1 MSENQPVF
9 HCPSLT
15 EVQKQAILRAAG
27 RKVALSIAKT
37 ADSISADELEGVASL
52 PVYGVFVSL
61 KRKNQLRACCG
72 WVRET
77 VTLREALDQAALQA
91 ATNDDRFPPLKS
103 SEIKDLEMEVW
114 ILARPE
120 LIAGQGESRA
130 RHVEIGRH
138 GLQVVHPLGRGLLL
152 PGVAVEWN
160 LSPEGFCE
168 QVCRKA
174 SLPVDAWKKE
184 KVLLFRFEA
193 ESISASL
200 KDLVADVFP
209 DFLTAEENPFKP
221 DARDLA
227 KLADHCYRNVL
238 KLSRG
243 EIPDYYLPGGY
254 DGEVNGICVRV
265 KLVTRYADC
274 AQFSLNRMVPLQ
286 ATLFQLAQN
295 IAVAMKQ
302 NQMPEGMPFETDICL
317 MWDLQSAG
325 NALEPMVE
333 GMETK
338 RHGLLLT
345 RFGRWILAY
354 VSRKKPESLLAEGL
368 KYSGFPAD
376 QDTKIYTVRVAS
388 NKSRFITSSV
398 QKPNEATEARKPLVA
413 GSFYPQ
419 NALELERTLDR
430 FLLLDDSLRN
440 IPRKSYVGAIVPHA
454 GWKYSGRL
462 MAQTLSKME
471 YPSRILVLAPKHSS
485 IGLDWAVCP
494 CGRWLLPG
502 RSMEGDPS
510 LASQLVKAVPDFRL
524 DAFSHEREHAIEVIL
539 PVLARLAPGSHLV
552 GIVMQGRENRL
563 VEAAH
568 SLANWMASLPEMP
581 LLIATTDM
589 NHYANEEHT
598 RKVDALVRAA
608 IEEKNPEKMLQ
619 VVREKEISMCG
630 VLPVALMMMTLR
642 ELNLLRQVTPVG
654 YCTSA
659 QSSGDTESV
668 VGYYGALI
676 E

>member
-1 MSENQPVF
+1 MSENQPQT
-9 HCPSLT
+9 HSPSLSD
-15 EVQKQAILRAAG
+15 VQKQAILRAAG
-27 RKVALSIAKT
+27 RKVALSIART
-37 ADSISADELEGVASL
+37 ADSISAEELEGAANI

-72 WVRET
+72 WIRET
-77 VTLREALDQAALQA
+77 ASFREALEQAALRA
-91 ATNDDRFPPLKS
+91 ATEDDRFPALRP

-120 LIAGQGESRA
+120 RIAGQGESRA
-130 RHVEIGRH
+130 DYVEIGRH
-138 GLQVVHPLGRGLLL
+138 GLQVIHPIGQGLLL
-152 PGVAVEWN
+152 PSVAVEWN
-160 LSPEGFCE
+160 LSPVGFLE

-174 SLPVDAWKKE
+174 SLPVDAWKEE
-184 KVLLFRFEA
+184 KVILLRFDA
-193 ESISASL
+193 ECLRASL
-200 KDLVADVFP
+200 KDLIGEEFP
-209 DFLTAEENPFKP
+209 ELLTVEENPFKP

-243 EIPDYYLPGGY
+243 EIPDYYLPGAF
-254 DGEVNGICVRV
+254 DGEVHGICVRV
-265 KLVTRYADC
+265 RLVTRYADC
-274 AQFSLNRMVPLQ
+274 AQFSLSRPVPLQ
-286 ATLFQLAQN
+286 ATLLQLAQN

-317 MWDLQSAG
+317 MWDLQPAG
-325 NALEPMVE
+325 DALNPLLE
-333 GMETK
+333 GLETK

-345 RFGRWILAY
+345 RFGRWQLAY
-354 VSRKKPESLLAEGL
+354 VSRKKPESLLEEGL
-368 KYSGFPAD
+368 RYSGFPVD
-376 QDTKIYTVRVAS
+376 EDTKVYIVRVAS

-398 QKPNEATEARKPLVA
+398 QKPKETTEARKPLVA
-413 GSFYPQ
+413 GSFYP
-419 NALELERTLDR
+419 ADAMKLERMLDQ

-440 IPRKSYVGAIVPHA
+440 IPKKSYVGAIVPHA
-454 GWKYSGRL
+454 GWKYSGQL

-502 RSMEGDPS
+502 RSMEGDPR

-552 GIVMQGRENRL
+552 GMVMNGRENRL
-563 VEAAH
+563 TETAK

-589 NHYANEEHT
+589 NHYASEEHT

-608 IEEKNPEKMLQ
+608 IEERNPEKMLQ
-619 VVREKEISMCG
+619 IVREKNISMCG
-630 VLPVALMMMTLR
+630 VLPVALLMMTLR
-642 ELNLLRQVTPVG
+642 ELNLLHQVTPVG

-659 QSSGDTESV
+659 QSSGDSESV